1 MNHVIIN
8 VTKAM
13 RQAEQKRPKNICIMY
28 QQWRD
33 LLFLH
38 WPMDPELIAKKI
50 PCDLRIDTH
59 NGMAWV
65 GIVPFSMRNV
75 RPRFL
80 PAISAI
86 SNFEELNLRTYVI
99 DRYGRPGVW
108 FFSLDSSD
116 KFATWIAKKFFH
128 LPYANAKINRQKLN
142 SVVDYTAQRLKRKKL
157 DQRQSFKWETTE
169 DLKTAEPGSLEF
181 FLLERYRLFAQTP
194 GDDTLYTGRVH
205 HKPYQYAKVNLSA
218 YSKRLF
224 SLNKLP
230 LPEGPP
236 VSAIA
241 SPGADVSLF
250 RYKKVNKKRR
260 LRN

>member
-1 MNHVIIN
+1 
-8 VTKAM
+8 
-13 RQAEQKRPKNICIMY
+13 MY

-38 WPMDPELIAKKI
+38 WAMDPRIIEKKI
-50 PCDLRIDTH
+50 PCDLKLDTH
-59 NGMAWV
+59 DGKAWV

-80 PAISAI
+80 PAIPFI
-86 SNFEELNLRTYVI
+86 SNFEELNLRTYVV
-99 DRYGRPGVW
+99 DSFGRPGVW

-116 KFATWIAKKFFH
+116 KLATWIAKKFFH

-142 SVVDYTAQRLKRKKL
+142 SVVNYTAQRLRHKKL
-157 DQRQSFKWETTE
+157 DWRQSFQWKITG

-181 FLLERYRLFAQTP
+181 FLLERYRLFAQKP
-194 GDDTLYTGRVH
+194 SGNTLYTGRVH
-205 HKPYQYAKVNLSA
+205 HKPYQFAGVELGA

-224 SLNKLP
+224 SLNKIP
-230 LPEGPP
+230 VPEGPP

-241 SPGADVSLF
+241 SPGTDVSLF

-260 LRN
+260 L